1 MAGTVGNAIMKKLL
15 PDFNAL
21 RQDFPILEQKIHG
34 KPLVYL
40 DSTASSQKPQQ
51 VIAALLRYY
60 STDHANVHRGVHTL
74 SVRATQAYEKTR
86 EQIRVELNAKS
97 TQEIIFVRGAT
108 EGINLVAQSYGRHF
122 LKKDDEIIL
131 SVMEH
136 HSNIVPWQ
144 WLCKAVGAV
153 LRVIPMSD
161 VGELD
166 LSAYQQLFNSRT
178 KMVAVT
184 QVSNV
189 LGTINPVKAMIAV
202 AHQYQVPVLID
213 GACAFGHLPIDVQ
226 ELDCDFYVLS
236 SHKAYGPTGMGVLYG
251 KKALLESMPP
261 YQGGGDMIETV
272 SFEQVTYSKL
282 PYKFE
287 AGTPAIAAVVGFGAA
302 LAYVKAIGMEHIVAH
317 EKYLLNY
324 ATEKLRRIP
333 GLRLLGESQM
343 KIGIISFVLAGVHA
357 HDLGTFLD
365 HEGIAIRVGHH
376 CAMPL
381 MDRLQV
387 PATARLSFG
396 LYNTT
401 AEIDVLVA
409 GLLAAKRFFS

>member
-1 MAGTVGNAIMKKLL
+1 MKKLL